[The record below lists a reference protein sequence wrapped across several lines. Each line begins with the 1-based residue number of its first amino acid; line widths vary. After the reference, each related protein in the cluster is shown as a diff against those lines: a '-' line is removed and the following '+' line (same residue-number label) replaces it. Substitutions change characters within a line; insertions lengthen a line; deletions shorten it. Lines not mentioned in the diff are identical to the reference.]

1 LHGWRVADTRSSVG
15 AVRRCANILR
25 NRISRSHGDPFR
37 MGEADWAREF
47 CAAAD
52 LHWVWRVNV
61 GEREQV

>member
-1 LHGWRVADTRSSVG
+1 
-15 AVRRCANILR
+15 
-25 NRISRSHGDPFR
+25 